1 MRPSG
6 MRVGHAITVAV
17 AGTVVA
23 GCSSGAD
30 QVNCTLIGAVS
41 GVSFD
46 FSQVAPRIGPVLLHA
61 CVRTKCRDETVDPGV
76 NTKII
81 VTDDTLDG
89 PGPVAVTL
97 VVRSSA
103 QKVIFNANADV
114 ALKKTQPNGPKC
126 PPTAWYGSVSALQG
140 GKLVAG

>member
-1 MRPSG
+1 MRPSR
-6 MRVGHAITVAV
+6 MWVRYAITVAV

-23 GCSSGAD
+23 GCSSGAE

-46 FSQVAPRIGPVLLHA
+46 FSQIAPRIGPVLLHA
-61 CVRTKCRDETVDPGV
+61 CVRTKCRDETIDPDAT
-76 NTKII
+76 TKIL

-97 VVRSSA
+97 VIRSSA
-103 QKVIFNANADV
+103 QKVIFNESAEV

-126 PPTAWYGSVSALQG
+126 PPTAWYESVSALQG